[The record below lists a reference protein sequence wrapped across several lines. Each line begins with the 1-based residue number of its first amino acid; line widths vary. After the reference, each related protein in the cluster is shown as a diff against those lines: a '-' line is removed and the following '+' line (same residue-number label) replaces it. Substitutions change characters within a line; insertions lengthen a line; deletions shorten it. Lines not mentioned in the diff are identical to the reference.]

1 MMSGV
6 KRISVLFVLSV
17 FFGVN
22 SYFWAIASPIGSGI
36 DDDFHL
42 PSIWCANGDQKD
54 ICETVIKGDGFVK
67 VPAPLVNAPLCI
79 SYQNYKSAN
88 CIYEIL
94 AADIVLE
101 VGRANEMKRF
111 PDGYYKIHNLLI
123 TKNIE
128 SSIINMRLLNS
139 FIFLCCV
146 LIGFYVTT
154 WVFKWNF
161 ILITFLLSTPYA
173 LSIIISN
180 NPSSW
185 LISSMILLTASLF
198 SLLDEV
204 KKSKI
209 TLGIFLVVFCFLLSF
224 ASRSEGPLYLSI
236 VSTVFSL
243 IFFKRINRLV
253 MLSIILLCA
262 LSAYSTINQPSTL
275 GISTGLSSTGVPEDP
290 SLWFF
295 SVISEFPR
303 FFYGVFGSWGFG
315 WMDFEMPVSVYF
327 FFILFFIGLI
337 FSNLP
342 LIQSNFLIFSTLN
355 LCAITLLVLRVMYLS
370 SNVVG
375 VNIQPRY
382 LLPFLFPVIGSLL
395 IYIPNL
401 INKNMMTLY
410 VFIFFSGISY
420 LISFHFWVQH
430 FTAGSNNFALNLNSN
445 FEWWWDSFLLP
456 TPLWILST
464 LLYVSILLFC
474 ILGSSTTRPPVRALH
489 SKKSNL
495 IY

>member
-1 MMSGV
+1 MESGV
-6 KRISVLFVLSV
+6 KRFSVLFVMSV
-17 FFGVN
+17 FFGLN

-42 PSIWCANGDQKD
+42 PSVWCANGDQKD
-54 ICETVIKGDGFVK
+54 VCETVIKGDGFVK

-94 AADIVLE
+94 AEDNAFE
-101 VGRANEMKRF
+101 VGRANELKRF
-111 PDGYYKIHNLLI
+111 PDGYYKIHNLLVS
-123 TKNIE
+123 NNVE

-139 FIFLCCV
+139 IIFLCCV
-146 LIGFYVTT
+146 LLGFYITN
-154 WVFKWNF
+154 WAFKWNF
-161 ILITFLLSTPYA
+161 VLITFLLATPFA
-173 LSIIISN
+173 LSIIVSN

-185 LISSMILLTASLF
+185 LISSMVLLTASLF
-198 SLLDEV
+198 SLLNES
-204 KKSKI
+204 KKSKV
-209 TLGIFLVVFCFLLSF
+209 LVSLLLIVFCFILSF
-224 ASRSEGPLYLSI
+224 SSRSEGPIYLAI
-236 VSTVFSL
+236 VSI
-243 IFFKRINRLV
+243 IFCIIFIKKIHTAAK
-253 MLSIILLCA
+253 LSIILLCA

-290 SLWFF
+290 SVWLF

-315 WMDFEMPVSVYF
+315 WMDFEVPISVYF
-327 FFILFFIGLI
+327 FFILFFVGLI

-342 LIQSNFLIFSTLN
+342 KIQSRILMFSALN
-355 LCAITLLVLRVMYLS
+355 LFAITLLILRVMYLS

-382 LLPFLFPVIGSLL
+382 LLPFLFPVVGSLL
-395 IYIPNL
+395 VYIPNL
-401 INKNMMTLY
+401 INRNMMIFLT
-410 VFIFFSGISY
+410 FIIFSGISY
-420 LISFHFWVQH
+420 LFSFHIWIQH

-445 FEWWWDSFLLP
+445 FEWWWNSLLLP

-464 LLYVSILLFC
+464 LIYISILLFC
-474 ILGSSTTRPPVRALH
+474 ILGNTTTSAPPLPLH
-489 SKKSNL
+489 AKNKSQ
-495 IY
+495 Y